1 MRVLSGLIQPVFVSV
16 FIFYTVYP
24 PTSVHEAVL
33 RLRNLEMSVSLW
45 WLLLE
50 ERRKPETN
58 WLGLWF
64 VTAGGP

>member
-1 MRVLSGLIQPVFVSV
+1 MLSGLIQPVFVSV

-50 ERRKPETN
+50 ERRKAETS
-58 WLGLWF
+58 WLGFWF